1 MDLLI
6 FNLTL
11 NTHIFVKIF
20 NCLKVSFK
28 CMMCFD
34 EIKPYSLPSSSCHAL
49 PPLSFLVV
57 CVMFLKF
64 LSPFSTAYMC
74 MSVEPLLEHGEPS
87 RSHVLEE
94 DMHPLS
100 QQPSVVNPLQLETG
114 LAPTPPSCSGII
126 H

>member
-1 MDLLI
+1 MHLLI

-11 NTHIFVKIF
+11 STHIFVKIF
-20 NCLKVSFK
+20 NCLKVLFK
-28 CMMCFD
+28 YMMCFD
-34 EIKPYSLPSSSCHAL
+34 EIKPSSLPSNFCHVL

-57 CVMFLKF
+57 CIMFLKV

-100 QQPSVVNPLQLETG
+100 QQPSVAQVL
-114 LAPTPPSCSGII
+114 SHSRCVR
-126 H
+126 